1 MEWMI
6 KEEWRLDPTGLYSP
20 QSSSMSQHDVE
31 VGAIF
36 KMKDCNVGNPTPSPS
51 ISPPF
56 DENQDNT
63 GFRDSV
69 IECLSKTG
77 HEGSDLTGVQ
87 VRI

>member
-1 MEWMI
+1 MI
-6 KEEWRLDPTGLYSP
+6 KEEWRLDPTGLYSL
-20 QSSSMSQHDVE
+20 QRLSMSQNDVE
-31 VGAIF
+31 VNAIF
-36 KMKDCNVGNPTPSPS
+36 QEGNIFNPTPSPS

-56 DENQDNT
+56 DEKQDNT